1 MSRFA
6 TERAAR
12 PARVP
17 FAGTLRATLI
27 DNWAPVSYPGDPNA
41 PGGPAA
47 NPYQAPVADLVQPY
61 VAPPGPPE
69 QLARAPKVFGV
80 LSIVFAS
87 IVMLVG
93 LLGLLA
99 GAAASVMGSAGEL
112 TAGAEG
118 GNDDLQKAKLFMG
131 PMVDVYRGISYQSII
146 LTLMSIVLL
155 VIGIGQVRYRKW
167 ARSWSVYWGGAAL
180 ACVAAMIA
188 ISMLIITPA
197 YSEMFAGLARMAPNQ
212 RGVASASMGNG
223 FMGMMGGSLAVFT
236 VIFYAPYP
244 LLLLFFFSR
253 DNVRAA
259 MTR

>member
-1 MSRFA
+1 MSF
-6 TERAAR
+6 
-12 PARVP
+12 
-17 FAGTLRATLI
+17 
-27 DNWAPVSYPGDPNA
+27 PGDPNA
-41 PGGPAA
+41 PGGPA

-61 VAPPGPPE
+61 VAPEGPPE

-87 IVMLVG
+87 IIMVCG
-93 LLGLLA
+93 LLGLMA
-99 GAAASVMGSAGEL
+99 GAAASVMQ

-118 GNDDLQKAKLFMG
+118 LEAGGNDDMQKVKMFMG
-131 PMVDVYRGISYQSII
+131 PMVEVYRGISYQSVI
-146 LTLMSIVLL
+146 LTLMSIALL

-167 ARSWSVYWGGAAL
+167 ARGASVYWGGTAL

-197 YSEMFAGLARMAPNQ
+197 YSEMFEGLARMAPNQ
-212 RGVASASMGNG
+212 RGVASAKMGG
-223 FMGMMGGSLAVFT
+223 GLMGMMGGSLAVMT

-244 LLLLFFFSR
+244 LLLLYFFSR
-253 DNVRAA
+253 DNVRAS